1 MEAVLRR
8 IFVVSVVTLL
18 LLSGMLTAQQP
29 KPKTFTNADV
39 IKMAKAGLDDS
50 TIVLA
55 IQQHPAQY
63 DTSADALVSLKTQ
76 GVSQAVINA
85 MLTAGK
91 GAAPAATPPA
101 GGSSSGPSGTA
112 GGKWRKVEN
121 KNAFNDSRTVSF
133 LLDAEESIQGPISEN
148 VPTLVVRCKE
158 DIPEVYIS
166 TGMAASVEE
175 GTDDHHVRLRFDSE
189 DAQVEAWSESTNNEA
204 LFEPHSVQFI
214 EHLAKAKKLA
224 FGFTPFDA
232 NPQVAIF
239 DVEGLGRQLAG
250 QNVCAWDASYSSYK

>member
-8 IFVVSVVTLL
+8 IFVVPVAALL
-18 LLSGMLTAQQP
+18 LFSGIAAAQQP
-29 KPKTFTNADV
+29 KPKTYTNADV
-39 IKMAKAGLDDS
+39 LKMAKAGLDDS

-63 DTSADALVSLKTQ
+63 DTSADALVDLKTQ

-91 GAAPAATPPA
+91 RTAPAADA
-101 GGSSSGPSGTA
+101 GGGTA
-112 GGKWRKVEN
+112 GAPGNGKWHKVES
-121 KNAFNDSRTVSF
+121 KNAFDDSTIVSF
-133 LLDAEESIQGPISEN
+133 LLDAEGSIQGPIDSH

-158 DIPEVYIS
+158 KEAEAYIS
-166 TGMAASVEE
+166 TGMPASVEE

-189 DAQVEAWSESTNNEA
+189 SPQVETWGESTNNEA
-204 LFEPHSVQFI
+204 LFSPHSAEFI
-214 EHLAKAKKLA
+214 KRLVDAKKLA

-232 NPQVAIF
+232 NPQAALF
-239 DVEGLGRQLAG
+239 DVQGLGHQLAQTKDACG
-250 QNVCAWDASYSSYK
+250 WDTTFASYK

>member
-1 MEAVLRR
+1 MEAVVRR
-8 IFVVSVVTLL
+8 IFVLPVLAVILSVMV
-18 LLSGMLTAQQP
+18 TAQQP

-63 DTSADALVSLKTQ
+63 DTSADALVELKTQ

-91 GAAPAATPPA
+91 GGAPAAP
-101 GGSSSGPSGTA
+101 GGSAAAGPA
-112 GGKWRKVEN
+112 AGKWHKVEN
-121 KNAFNDSRTVSF
+121 KNAFDDSKTVSF
-133 LLDAEESIQGPISEN
+133 LVDAEGAIDGPVTSK
-148 VPTLVVRCKE
+148 VPTLIVRCKE
-158 DIPEVYIS
+158 DIPEAYIS

-189 DAQVEAWSESTNNEA
+189 APTVEAWAESTNNEA
-204 LFEPHSVQFI
+204 LFAPHSVEFI
-214 EHLAKAKKLA
+214 KQLVGAKKLA

-239 DVEGLGRQLAG
+239 DVEGLGHLLAG
-250 QNVCAWDASYSSYK
+250 QDVCAWDATYSSYK